1 MRVASQSS
9 PRSLCWRSLAH
20 VSPALGLRWLG
31 QLAPWRP
38 RPEPAPAAYPNQRA
52 RLTPIKLR
60 TSASTVSIWAVPCQR
75 VCQGYEKHRDTVFG
89 RPAPL
94 RSSSLPRSCIGP
106 PGGEAAADGRQEGR
120 DAAADRRDA
129 AGSSFRQGSRAVGQG
144 GARRDSGRQARSRE
158 DEERDAWVS
167 KKTGTRRCIASGA
180 APSIALT

>member
-1 MRVASQSS
+1 
-9 PRSLCWRSLAH
+9 

-31 QLAPWRP
+31 SAGAL
-38 RPEPAPAAYPNQRA
+38 APAAG
-52 RLTPIKLR
+52 TR
-60 TSASTVSIWAVPCQR
+60 TSGLPEPTCKTDTNKIAHFCIYRVNLGRAVSTSG
-75 VCQGYEKHRDTVFG
+75 QGYEKHRDTVFG

-106 PGGEAAADGRQEGR
+106 PGGEATADGRQEGR

-158 DEERDAWVS
+158 DEERDACVS

-180 APSIALT
+180 APSIATT